1 MTDGLLCE
9 AIREALLLEYPTLYV
24 GLPQDN
30 TAIPSPAVLLELQS
44 DVVVG
49 SPLQRGT
56 LTVHIC
62 SQADD
67 TTPEDHAAFAADID
81 ASMRAI
87 TWTPTGVQ
95 LYGIVCQ
102 STNLLRE
109 ERHWRT
115 AINYVLGYGPTS

>member
-30 TAIPSPAVLLELQS
+30 AAIPSPAVLLELQS

-56 LTVHIC
+56 LTVHVC

-67 TTPEDHAAFAADID
+67 TTPEDHAAFSADID

-115 AINYVLGYGPTS
+115 AINYVLGYGPTP

>member
-1 MTDGLLCE
+1 MTDGLLCD
-9 AIREALLLEYPTLYV
+9 AIREALLLEYPALYV

-30 TAIPSPAVLLELQS
+30 EAIPAQCVLLELQS
-44 DVVVG
+44 DVIVG

-56 LTVHIC
+56 LTVHCC

-67 TTPEDHAAFAADID
+67 TTPEAHSAFAAEID
-81 ASMRAI
+81 ASMRTI
-87 TWTPTGVQ
+87 SWIPTGVQ

-115 AINYVLGYGPTS
+115 STNYVLGYGPTF

>member
-1 MTDGLLCE
+1 MTDGLLSE
-9 AIREALLLEYPTLYV
+9 AIRDALLLEYPTLYV

-30 TAIPSPAVLLELQS
+30 AAIPSPAVLLELQS

-49 SPLQRGT
+49 SPLQRGA
-56 LTVHIC
+56 LIVHVC

-87 TWTPTGVQ
+87 TWTPAGVQ

-115 AINYVLGYGPTS
+115 AINYVLGYGPTP

>member
-9 AIREALLLEYPTLYV
+9 AIRTALLVDFPDLYV

-30 TAIPSPAVLLELQS
+30 TAIPAQAVLLELQS

-56 LTVHIC
+56 LTVHCC

-67 TTPEDHAAFAADID
+67 TTPETHAAFAAAID
-81 ASMRAI
+81 TAMRAI
-87 TWTPTGVQ
+87 SWTPSGVQ

-115 AINYVLGYGPTS
+115 VTNYVIGYGPTS

>member
-9 AIREALLLEYPTLYV
+9 AIRGALLVEFPDIYV

-30 TAIPSPAVLLELQS
+30 AAIPSPAVLLELQS
-44 DVVVG
+44 DVTVG

-56 LTVHIC
+56 LTVHVC

-67 TTPEDHAAFAADID
+67 TTPEEHSAFAASID
-81 ASMRAI
+81 AAMRVI
-87 TWTPTGVQ
+87 TWAPSGVQ